1 MSGRSPRQIKEVQ
14 PQEYTISI
22 SGSMGS
28 TGYTYVYVG
37 ATKYTA
43 AATLTVEEKT
53 VVEVTVGASSTANK
67 AKCQVILN
75 GEVVQSGAG
84 TYNMVI
90 RKPTSFVFARGDA
103 AYYICTIT
111 TSDE

>member
-14 PQEYTISI
+14 PREYTVSI
-22 SGSMGS
+22 SGRFMA
-28 TGYTYVYVG
+28 TYSYAVIGV
-37 ATKYTA
+37 TKYTA
-43 AATLTVEEKT
+43 GATLTVEEKT
-53 VVEVTVGASSTANK
+53 VVEVTVDAGSTANK

-75 GEVVQSGAG
+75 GEVVQSRAG

-90 RKPTSFVFARGDA
+90 RKPTRFVFARGDT
-103 AYYICTIT
+103 AYSTCTIT